1 MQEVTNYV
9 GYLLVQVMKLH
20 RKLAETGLNDFGL
33 HVGQELVLLW
43 LYQQDGMAQ
52 SELADVLGVEA
63 ATVTKV
69 LQRME
74 AAGLIE
80 RRQDS
85 GDARVSRVYLMPKS
99 RQLIEPLR
107 GLWAEVEQKTI
118 KGLSEPEVML
128 LRRLLLQILENLS
141 NDKV

>member
-9 GYLLVQVMKLH
+9 GYLLVQVMKVH
-20 RKLAETGLNDFGL
+20 RKPADTGVNDFGL
-33 HVGQELVLLW
+33 HVGQELILLW
-43 LYQQDGMAQ
+43 LYEQDGMTQ

-69 LQRME
+69 LHRME

-85 GDARVSRVYLMPKS
+85 ADARVSRVYLVPKS

-107 GLWAEVEQKTI
+107 SLWAEVQQKTI
-118 KGLSEPEVML
+118 KGLPDPAAMF
-128 LRRLLLQILENLS
+128 LRHLPFTIL
-141 NDKV
+141 

>member
-1 MQEVTNYV
+1 MQEVTDYV
-9 GYLLVQVMKLH
+9 GYLLVQVMKAH
-20 RKLAETGLNDFGL
+20 RKRAETGLNDFGL
-33 HVGQELVLLW
+33 HIGQELILFQLDG
-43 LYQQDGMAQ
+43 QDGRTQ
-52 SELADVLGVEA
+52 SELADALCVEA
-63 ATVTKV
+63 PTVTKV

-74 AAGLIE
+74 TAELIE
-80 RRQDS
+80 RRQDA

-128 LRRLLLQILENLS
+128 LRRLLLQIVENLS
-141 NDKV
+141 DDKV

>member
-1 MQEVTNYV
+1 MQEITNYV
-9 GYLLVQVMKLH
+9 GYLFVQVMKLH

-33 HVGQELVLLW
+33 YVGQELILLW
-43 LYQQDGMAQ
+43 LYEQDGMTQ
-52 SELADVLGVEA
+52 SELADVLFVEA
-63 ATVTKV
+63 PTVTKG

-74 AAGLIE
+74 ATGLIE

-85 GDARVSRVYLMPKS
+85 GDARVSRVYLTPKS

-141 NDKV
+141 DGKV

>member
-1 MQEVTNYV
+1 
-9 GYLLVQVMKLH
+9 MKMH

-33 HVGQELVLLW
+33 HVGQELILLW
-43 LYQQDGMAQ
+43 LDEQDGMTQ
-52 SELADVLGVEA
+52 SELADVLRIEA

-69 LQRME
+69 LHRME
-74 AAGLIE
+74 AAGLID

-85 GDARVSRVYLMPKS
+85 SDARVSRVYLKPKS

-141 NDKV
+141 DDKV

>member
-1 MQEVTNYV
+1 MQKVTNYV
-9 GYLLVQVMKLH
+9 GYLLVQVMKAH

-33 HVGQELVLLW
+33 HVGQELILFRLDE
-43 LYQQDGMAQ
+43 QDGMTQ
-52 SELADVLGVEA
+52 SELADVLGLEA
-63 ATVTKV
+63 PTVSKV

-74 AAGLIE
+74 ATGLIE
-80 RRQDS
+80 RHQDS
-85 GDARVSRVYLMPKS
+85 DDARVSRVYLMPKS
-99 RQLIEPLR
+99 RQLIEPLL

-141 NDKV
+141 DDKV

>member
-1 MQEVTNYV
+1 MQTVTYSV
-9 GYLLVQVMKLH
+9 GYLLVQVMKAH
-20 RKLAETGLNDFGL
+20 RKLAEIGLNDFGL
-33 HVGQELVLLW
+33 HVGQELILFRLDEH
-43 LYQQDGMAQ
+43 DGMTQ
-52 SELADVLGVEA
+52 SELADLLCVEA
-63 ATVTKV
+63 PTVTKG

-74 AAGLIE
+74 AAGLVE

-85 GDARVSRVYLMPKS
+85 TDARVSRVYLMPKS

-107 GLWAEVEQKTI
+107 DLWAEVEQKTI

-141 NDKV
+141 DDKV

>member
-33 HVGQELVLLW
+33 HVGQELILLQ
-43 LYQQDGMAQ
+43 LNEQNGMTQ

-63 ATVTKV
+63 PTVTKV
-69 LQRME
+69 LGRME

-85 GDARVSRVYLMPKS
+85 DDARVSRVYLMPKS
-99 RQLIEPLR
+99 RQLIDPLR
-107 GLWAEVEQKTI
+107 SLWAEVEHKTI
-118 KGLSEPEVML
+118 KGLSEPEVLL
-128 LRRLLLQILENLS
+128 LRRILLQILENLS
-141 NDKV
+141 DDKG

>member
-1 MQEVTNYV
+1 MQKVTTYV
-9 GYLLVQVMKLH
+9 GYLLVQVMKVH

-33 HVGQELVLLW
+33 HVGQELILFQ
-43 LYQQDGMAQ
+43 LYEQDGMTQ
-52 SELADVLGVEA
+52 SELADVLCVEA
-63 ATVTKV
+63 PTVTKV
-69 LQRME
+69 LHRME

-99 RQLIEPLR
+99 GQLIEPLR
-107 GLWAEVEQKTI
+107 SLWAEVEQKTI

-141 NDKV
+141 DDKA

>member
-9 GYLLVQVMKLH
+9 GYLLVQVMKVH

-33 HVGQELVLLW
+33 HVGQELILLW
-43 LYQQDGMAQ
+43 LYEQDGMTQ
-52 SELADVLGVEA
+52 SELADVLGIEA

-74 AAGLIE
+74 AAELIE

-85 GDARVSRVYLMPKS
+85 SDGRVSRVYLMPKS

-141 NDKV
+141 DDKV

>member
-1 MQEVTNYV
+1 MQEVTKYV

-33 HVGQELVLLW
+33 HVGQELILLW
-43 LYQQDGMAQ
+43 LYEQDGMTQ
-52 SELADVLGVEA
+52 SELADVLGIEA

-74 AAGLIE
+74 AAGLVE

-85 GDARVSRVYLMPKS
+85 DDARVSRVYLMPKS

-118 KGLSEPEVML
+118 KGLSEPEVIL

-141 NDKV
+141 DDKV

>member
-9 GYLLVQVMKLH
+9 GYLLVQVMKVH

-33 HVGQELVLLW
+33 HVGQELILLW
-43 LYQQDGMAQ
+43 LYEQDGMTQ

-69 LQRME
+69 LHRME

-107 GLWAEVEQKTI
+107 RLWAEVEQKTM
-118 KGLSEPEVML
+118 KGLSEPEAML

-141 NDKV
+141 DDKV

>member
-1 MQEVTNYV
+1 MQEVTKYV
-9 GYLLVQVMKLH
+9 GYLLVQVMKVH

-33 HVGQELVLLW
+33 HVGQELILLW
-43 LYQQDGMAQ
+43 LYEQDGMTQ
-52 SELADVLGVEA
+52 SELADVLGIEA

-69 LQRME
+69 LHRME
-74 AAGLIE
+74 ATGLVE
-80 RRQDS
+80 RREDS

-99 RQLIEPLR
+99 RQLVEPLR
-107 GLWAEVEQKTI
+107 SLWAEVEQKTI

-141 NDKV
+141 DDKV

>member
-9 GYLLVQVMKLH
+9 GYLLVQVMKVH
-20 RKLAETGLNDFGL
+20 RKLAESGLNDFGL
-33 HVGQELVLLW
+33 HVGQELILLW

-74 AAGLIE
+74 AAELIE

-85 GDARVSRVYLMPKS
+85 SDGRVSRVYLMPKS

-141 NDKV
+141 DDKV

>member
-1 MQEVTNYV
+1 MQEVTKYV
-9 GYLLVQVMKLH
+9 GYLLVQVMKAH
-20 RKLAETGLNDFGL
+20 RKMAETGLNDFGL
-33 HVGQELVLLW
+33 HVGQELILLQ
-43 LYQQDGMAQ
+43 LYEQDGMTQ
-52 SELADVLGVEA
+52 SELADVLCVEA
-63 ATVTKV
+63 PTVTKV

-85 GDARVSRVYLMPKS
+85 DDARVSRVYLMPKS

-118 KGLSEPEVML
+118 KGLSEPEVLL
-128 LRRLLLQILENLS
+128 LRRILLQILENLS
-141 NDKV
+141 DDKG

>member
-9 GYLLVQVMKLH
+9 GYLFVQVMKIH

-33 HVGQELVLLW
+33 HVGQELILLW
-43 LYQQDGMAQ
+43 LYEQDGMTQ
-52 SELADVLGVEA
+52 SELADVLDIEA

-69 LQRME
+69 LHRME

-85 GDARVSRVYLMPKS
+85 DDARVSRVYLMPKS

-107 GLWAEVEQKTI
+107 GLWADVEQKTV
-118 KGLSEPEVML
+118 KGLSEPEVIL
-128 LRRLLLQILENLS
+128 LRRLLVQILENLS
-141 NDKV
+141 DDV

>member
-9 GYLLVQVMKLH
+9 VYLFVQVMKLH
-20 RKLAETGLNDFGL
+20 RKLAETGLNEFGL

-43 LYQQDGMAQ
+43 LNEQDGMTQ
-52 SELADVLGVEA
+52 SELADALSIEA

-74 AAGLIE
+74 AAGLVE

-85 GDARVSRVYLMPKS
+85 DDARVSRVYLMPKS
-99 RQLIEPLR
+99 RELIEPLR

-141 NDKV
+141 DDKV

>member
-9 GYLLVQVMKLH
+9 GYLLVQVMKVH

-33 HVGQELVLLW
+33 HVGQELILLW
-43 LYQQDGMAQ
+43 LYEQNGMTQ
-52 SELADVLGVEA
+52 SDLADVLGIEA

-69 LQRME
+69 LHRME
-74 AAGLIE
+74 ATGLIE
-80 RRQDS
+80 RRQDP

-141 NDKV
+141 EDKV

>member
-1 MQEVTNYV
+1 MQKVTNYV
-9 GYLLVQVMKLH
+9 GYLLVQVMKMH

-33 HVGQELVLLW
+33 HVGQELILLW
-43 LYQQDGMAQ
+43 LDEQDGMTQ
-52 SELADVLGVEA
+52 SELADVLGIEA

-69 LQRME
+69 LHRME
-74 AAGLIE
+74 ATGLIE

-118 KGLSEPEVML
+118 KGLSELEVML

-141 NDKV
+141 DDKV